1 MFFILLCHACDM
13 DTNIYLNRR
22 TGKKR
27 QLINVSENAKQ
38 FGKDWCKILLG
49 VYVFTGEDC
58 VRVFKGKGKVIP
70 LKKYE
75 ISHILQCF
83 Q

>member
-13 DTNIYLNRR
+13 DTTIYLNRR
-22 TGKKR
+22 T
-27 QLINVSENAKQ
+27 
-38 FGKDWCKILLG
+38 GKDWCKILLG
-49 VYVFTGEDC
+49 VYVFIGEDC
-58 VRVFKGKGKVIP
+58 VSVFKGKGKVIP

>member
-13 DTNIYLNRR
+13 DTTIYLNRR
-22 TGKKR
+22 T
-27 QLINVSENAKQ
+27 
-38 FGKDWCKILLG
+38 GKDWCKILLG
-49 VYVFTGEDC
+49 VYVSIGEDC
-58 VRVFKGKGKVIP
+58 VNVFKGKGKVIP